1 MIRRFLPGAA
11 VAIAVAFAIPGTALA
26 CAVCYGDSG
35 SAMTVGMNN
44 GILMLLAVVAVV
56 QGGFVALFVSFWR
69 RSRRLREQRDSF
81 QLIDGGVR

>member
-11 VAIAVAFAIPGTALA
+11 AIAAAFAIPGTALA

>member
-1 MIRRFLPGAA
+1 
-11 VAIAVAFAIPGTALA
+11 
-26 CAVCYGDSG
+26 
-35 SAMTVGMNN
+35 MNN